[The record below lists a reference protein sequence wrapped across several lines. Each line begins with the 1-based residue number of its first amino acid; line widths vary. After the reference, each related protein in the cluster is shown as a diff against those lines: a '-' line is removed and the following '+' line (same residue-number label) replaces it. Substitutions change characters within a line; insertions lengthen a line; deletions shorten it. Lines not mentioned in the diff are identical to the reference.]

1 MLKSKIVSALCH
13 RIVTVSEDM
22 FSFLPQP
29 KLILLMGFSGAAAA
43 GLTFI
48 LLLVYHQPMPLLK
61 TSSGKNDSLQTP
73 AQDLPKDYQ
82 RFLSF
87 FSYHFCV
94 LEEK

>member
-1 MLKSKIVSALCH
+1 MSKSKIVSALCH
-13 RIVTVSEDM
+13 RIVTVSEYM

-48 LLLVYHQPMPLLK
+48 LVLMYHQPMPLLK
-61 TSSGKNDSLQTP
+61 TSSGKSDSLQTP

-82 RFLSF
+82 KSF
-87 FSYHFCV
+87 SVSSHTTFVC
-94 LEEK
+94 